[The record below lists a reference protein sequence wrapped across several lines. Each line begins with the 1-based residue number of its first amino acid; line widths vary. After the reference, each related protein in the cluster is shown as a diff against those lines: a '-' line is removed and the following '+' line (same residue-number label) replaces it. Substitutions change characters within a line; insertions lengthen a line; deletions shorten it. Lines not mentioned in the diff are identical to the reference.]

1 MAIPEYNFYYKAD
14 QVHNPGRNVVW
25 TDVYVDPAGLGWM
38 TSAIA
43 PVYRG
48 DFLEGV
54 VGLDV
59 TVKTIVQQ
67 ILQLDIPWQGYV
79 MLINRQGI
87 IMALPSKGE
96 DDFGVQE
103 LTRFS
108 YSEAITRESFKPEQF
123 NIQQRAD
130 TRVLAE
136 MMRNAREGRGTLQLG
151 GREKRV
157 AWQEI
162 GATGWQLLA
171 VVDEA
176 EVYRSVDDLARDF
189 RLIGYLLIAGL
200 LLFYL
205 LFFVYIW
212 RRSVWLSGAI
222 STPLDTLNRIM
233 VNIGQEHYE
242 QPRPRFELQELQ
254 QSADAV
260 VAMGAELGRANRAKS
275 RFLSSV
281 SHELRTPLS
290 SIIGFAE
297 LLRGSNRL
305 GADEQACV
313 DEILHAAHLLLSLI
327 NDVLDL
333 AQVQADHVSVR
344 AEHVPLGELVDGCL
358 RMVEP
363 QATQKGVQ
371 LFRVEGCCE
380 SLVWADPKRVQQVLL
395 NLLSNA
401 IKYNRPEGQVRVV
414 CRDLGD
420 HVRISVSD
428 TGWGM
433 SAEAQQGLFV
443 PFNRLGHET
452 SNIPGTGIGLTI
464 SKQLVELMGG
474 RIGCD
479 SVPEHGSTFWVELPT
494 ADEEDAAA
502 QD

>member
-1 MAIPEYNFYYKAD
+1 
-14 QVHNPGRNVVW
+14 
-25 TDVYVDPAGLGWM
+25 
-38 TSAIA
+38 
-43 PVYRG
+43 
-48 DFLEGV
+48 
-54 VGLDV
+54 
-59 TVKTIVQQ
+59 
-67 ILQLDIPWQGYV
+67 
-79 MLINRQGI
+79 
-87 IMALPSKGE
+87 
-96 DDFGVQE
+96 
-103 LTRFS
+103 
-108 YSEAITRESFKPEQF
+108 
-123 NIQQRAD
+123 
-130 TRVLAE
+130 
-136 MMRNAREGRGTLQLG
+136 
-151 GREKRV
+151 
-157 AWQEI
+157 
-162 GATGWQLLA
+162 
-171 VVDEA
+171 
-176 EVYRSVDDLARDF
+176 
-189 RLIGYLLIAGL
+189 
-200 LLFYL
+200 
-205 LFFVYIW
+205 
-212 RRSVWLSGAI
+212 
-222 STPLDTLNRIM
+222 
-233 VNIGQEHYE
+233 
-242 QPRPRFELQELQ
+242 
-254 QSADAV
+254 
-260 VAMGAELGRANRAKS
+260 LGRANRAKS

-363 QATQKGVQ
+363 QATQKDVQ